1 MFSKRTPKKFKA
13 LEPFAAQVRKP
24 DAALAD
30 IRNGDHVFVGTGC
43 AAPQTLLKALDAL
56 PVVPADLELLHFFT
70 INAFE
75 RNAEDHITTRFRHR
89 VFFVGTDMRGAVKQ
103 GLVEYVPMSAARVP
117 EMIERGRIR
126 VDVALIQVS
135 LPDEFGY
142 VSLGVSVDI
151 IPAAVARARLVI
163 AEVNPAMPRSMGDS
177 TLHVSRIHHLVPVDV
192 PVTELGR
199 EPAQE
204 EAVQRIARYI
214 AGIIEDGST
223 LQVGLGKL
231 AHEALQYVTD
241 RKDLGIHS
249 EVVSDAILPLLEHGC
264 LTGARKTSQPFKI
277 VTSMALG
284 SRALYD
290 LIDRNPLFVFQ
301 PIDVVCNP
309 ATIAAQHKMVSIGQ
323 AFAIDLTGQACV
335 DQFDGEFYGGIGV
348 QEEFLSGAS
357 RSRGGKP
364 ILCMTSTTD
373 DGATSRIRAALLAG
387 EAATIAR
394 TDVHYVVT
402 EYGIAYLFGKSI
414 RQRATALIE
423 LAHPKF
429 RPELFAQAQALGYL
443 PPEQTLQNL
452 RAYPVEEELTIT
464 LKDGRV
470 VMLRPAQSSDA
481 QGIRELFHHLS
492 EADVYTRF
500 FRGVRGLSDIEV
512 QRLCNLNYENE
523 VAFVATTGSR
533 EEGQI
538 VGQACYFINP
548 TTNLGETAFMVHPEW
563 QGCGLG
569 SALQACMTNHAK
581 RRGLRGFVAD
591 ILPGIDRM
599 LRLAHNGGTWV
610 QTQRD
615 RDSVQITTLF

>member
-249 EVVSDAILPLLEHGC
+249 EGGVRRDPAAA
-264 LTGARKTSQPFKI
+264 GARLPDR
-277 VTSMALG
+277 
-284 SRALYD
+284 RAQ
-290 LIDRNPLFVFQ
+290 RP
-301 PIDVVCNP
+301 
-309 ATIAAQHKMVSIGQ
+309 
-323 AFAIDLTGQACV
+323 
-335 DQFDGEFYGGIGV
+335 
-348 QEEFLSGAS
+348 AS
-357 RSRGGKP
+357 RSRSSP
-364 ILCMTSTTD
+364 AWHWARARCTT
-373 DGATSRIRAALLAG
+373 
-387 EAATIAR
+387 
-394 TDVHYVVT
+394 
-402 EYGIAYLFGKSI
+402 
-414 RQRATALIE
+414 
-423 LAHPKF
+423 
-429 RPELFAQAQALGYL
+429 
-443 PPEQTLQNL
+443 
-452 RAYPVEEELTIT
+452 
-464 LKDGRV
+464 
-470 VMLRPAQSSDA
+470 
-481 QGIRELFHHLS
+481 
-492 EADVYTRF
+492 
-500 FRGVRGLSDIEV
+500 
-512 QRLCNLNYENE
+512 
-523 VAFVATTGSR
+523 
-533 EEGQI
+533 
-538 VGQACYFINP
+538 
-548 TTNLGETAFMVHPEW
+548 
-563 QGCGLG
+563 
-569 SALQACMTNHAK
+569 
-581 RRGLRGFVAD
+581 
-591 ILPGIDRM
+591 
-599 LRLAHNGGTWV
+599 
-610 QTQRD
+610 
-615 RDSVQITTLF
+615 

>member
-500 FRGVRGLSDIEV
+500 FAGCAGCPTSRCSACATSTTRTRWLSWPPRAAARKGRSWGRRATSSTRRPTWARPPLWCTPSGRAAAWAVR
-512 QRLCNLNYENE
+512 C
-523 VAFVATTGSR
+523 
-533 EEGQI
+533 
-538 VGQACYFINP
+538 
-548 TTNLGETAFMVHPEW
+548 
-563 QGCGLG
+563 
-569 SALQACMTNHAK
+569 
-581 RRGLRGFVAD
+581 RRA
-591 ILPGIDRM
+591 
-599 LRLAHNGGTWV
+599 
-610 QTQRD
+610 
-615 RDSVQITTLF
+615 